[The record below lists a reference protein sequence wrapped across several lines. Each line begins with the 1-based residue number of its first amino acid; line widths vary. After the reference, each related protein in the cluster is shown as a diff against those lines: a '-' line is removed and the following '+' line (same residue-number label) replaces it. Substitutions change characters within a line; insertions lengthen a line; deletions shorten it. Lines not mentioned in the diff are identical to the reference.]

1 MGYSFVK
8 DDHFL
13 EKNRSVK
20 SSQITTMAKIILC
33 KFGEDKCKKRKKKQK
48 ALLTQ
53 MSAKMFDKF
62 DAVVSFLPKLHMT
75 IGTCRYN
82 KVRALKENSL
92 EKK

>member
-1 MGYSFVK
+1 MQ
-8 DDHFL
+8 
-13 EKNRSVK
+13 E
-20 SSQITTMAKIILC
+20 
-33 KFGEDKCKKRKKKQK
+33 KKKNQK
-48 ALLTQ
+48 AVLTQ
-53 MSAKMFDKF
+53 MSTKVFDKF

>member
-1 MGYSFVK
+1 MQ
-8 DDHFL
+8 
-13 EKNRSVK
+13 E
-20 SSQITTMAKIILC
+20 
-33 KFGEDKCKKRKKKQK
+33 KKKTQK

-62 DAVVSFLPKLHMT
+62 DAVVSFLPKFHVT